1 MSFVSLNPTSERIEA
16 EFPALGPSELAQ
28 LLDQAEAGARTWRA
42 RSIEDRAA
50 VLHAVAT
57 TLRGQSEALAT
68 LMAREM
74 GKPIGEGRAEVEK
87 CAWTCEHFAKAA
99 PELLRPRPVPTDATE
114 SFVVPEPLGTVLAV
128 MPWNFPFWQFFRFA
142 APALLAG
149 NTAFLKHAP
158 NVPQCALAI
167 EALFRQA
174 GAPEGVVINAFAEVQ
189 TIEGIVVH
197 PAIRAV
203 TLTGSERAGR
213 SVGAL
218 AGRELKKAVLE
229 LGGSDP
235 FIVFDDADLLTTARA
250 AVRARL
256 VNGGQS
262 CIAAKRFILVDG
274 AGPGGGGGFADR
286 FVAAM
291 SDEMARVR
299 IGDPLDAV
307 TQVGPLARRDLRE
320 TLHRQVE
327 ESVRAGARL
336 VVGGHPLDR
345 EGWFYAPT
353 LLDHC
358 TETTPAAAEETF
370 GPVAAILR
378 AADEETAL
386 RLANATPYGL
396 GASIWTKDMRRAR
409 SWIDALQVG
418 SVFVN
423 GMVKSDARLPF
434 GGVKLSGH
442 GRELGR
448 EGFYEFVN
456 WKTVWIGAS
465 L

>member
-1 MSFVSLNPTSERIEA
+1 MPFVSLNPTSECVEA
-16 EFPALGPSELAQ
+16 EFPALEPSGLAL
-28 LLDQAEAGARTWRA
+28 LLDRAEAGARTWRA
-42 RSIEDRAA
+42 CSIEERAA
-50 VLHAVAT
+50 VLRAAAEA
-57 TLRGQSEALAT
+57 LRGQSEALAT

-74 GKPIGEGRAEVEK
+74 GKPIGEGLAEIEK
-87 CAWTCEHFAKAA
+87 CAWTCDHFAQAA
-99 PELLRPRPVPTDATE
+99 PELLSPRSVATDAIE
-114 SFVVPEPLGTVLAV
+114 SSVVAEPLGPVLAV

-158 NVPQCALAI
+158 NVPRCALAI
-167 EALFRQA
+167 EALFRLA
-174 GAPEGVVINAFAEVQ
+174 GAPEGVVINAFAEVRA
-189 TIEGIVVH
+189 IEGIVAH

-213 SVGAL
+213 SIGAL
-218 AGRELKKAVLE
+218 AGRELKKVVLE

-235 FIVFDDADLLTTARA
+235 FIVLDDADLLATARA

-256 VNGGQS
+256 LNGGQS
-262 CIAAKRFILVDG
+262 CIAAKRFILVDRG
-274 AGPGGGGGFADR
+274 SPGGGDFADR

-291 SDEMARVR
+291 SEEMARVR
-299 IGDPLDAV
+299 VGDPLDAS
-307 TQVGPLARRDLRE
+307 TQMGPLARRDLRD
-320 TLHRQVE
+320 TLHRQVQ
-327 ESVRAGARL
+327 ESVRTGARL
-336 VVGGHPLDR
+336 VLGGHPLDR
-345 EGWFYAPT
+345 PGWFYAPT

-358 TETTPAAAEETF
+358 TETTVAAAEETF

-396 GASIWTKDMRRAR
+396 GASIWTSNIRRAR
-409 SWIDALQVG
+409 PWIDALQVG

-434 GGVKLSGH
+434 GGVKQSGH

-456 WKTVWIGAS
+456 WKTVWVGAS
-465 L
+465 A

>member
-1 MSFVSLNPTSERIEA
+1 MPFVSLNPTSERVEA
-16 EFPALGPSELAQ
+16 EFPALDPGGLAL
-28 LLDQAEAGARTWRA
+28 LLDQAAAGARNWRA

-50 VLHAVAT
+50 VLRAVAT
-57 TLRGQSEALAT
+57 ALRGQGEALAT

-74 GKPIGEGRAEVEK
+74 GKPMGEGRAEIEK
-87 CAWTCEHFAKAA
+87 CAWTCEHFAQAA
-99 PELLRPRPVPTDATE
+99 PGLLNPRSAPTDAVE

-149 NTAFLKHAP
+149 NTAFLKHAS

-167 EALFRQA
+167 EALFRVA
-174 GAPEGVVINAFAEVQ
+174 GAPEGVVINAFAEVEA
-189 TIEGIVVH
+189 IERIVAH

-213 SVGAL
+213 SIGAL
-218 AGRELKKAVLE
+218 AGRELKKVVLE

-235 FIVFDDADLLTTARA
+235 FIVLDDADLLATARA

-262 CIAAKRFILVDG
+262 CIAAKRFIVVDRPSPSGG
-274 AGPGGGGGFADR
+274 AFADR

-291 SDEMARVR
+291 SEEMARVR
-299 IGDPLDAV
+299 VGDPLDAA
-307 TQVGPLARRDLRE
+307 TQMGPLARSDLRD

-336 VVGGHPLDR
+336 VLGGHPLDR
-345 EGWFYAPT
+345 PGWFYAPT

-358 TETTPAAAEETF
+358 TETTTAAAEETF

-396 GASIWTKDMRRAR
+396 GASIWTSDIRRAR
-409 SWIDALQVG
+409 PWIDALQVG

-465 L
+465 S